1 MSTETAPEGTEE
13 EKQLPQCGRVVFRG
27 VELAYLNIDG
37 EYMLPL
43 AELLALVLPSTPRT
57 TLFTRMEKMKVRRHF
72 CEPEEIKLLKTVN
85 GIHGSSANCTL
96 LSKTEVEKYC
106 SMYIDKPSEFNQA
119 ISGDANA
126 EHEEQV
132 ASEDISSDSA
142 RKNKEKNASSQ
153 LNNNTIPNK
162 LAVLDKH
169 KKSTPLKPKLRL
181 TKVATAKKVKS
192 RSSSDGQVNKTLTDN
207 ASRTAID
214 GDLTSGNVHK
224 NGEGGVL
231 ASSSCSQQVTNFT
244 QTKSLV
250 NLCASKKRVKKRDS
264 SSEPN
269 KKMRKVARGKKRPSD
284 DLEIKEAF
292 ESPLKIPKRSELNRH
307 EEGVKMNGTSQFLSS
322 HCNSKKQD
330 CEKLIHSDSSSNDSG
345 FTSTAFSN
353 ASTPTKTDFSA
364 GDLSGLLR
372 KDEDTIKEHVRS
384 SPCALKLKTPKKNKP
399 KGDHGK
405 SLTLSPPALLLK
417 RFEDSWLVEQ
427 KSPVNEEV
435 TNCLHKR
442 KVKPIKKALATG
454 LAPVFDGVCGPA
466 KPLFQQKQAKKKK
479 KCRKPLSLKEEIGRK
494 SLITKDLIVGE
505 SQDGAGIV
513 KKKKF
518 KQKQKGKLLKLKGR
532 KEQTSFN
539 GQVVD
544 SQKGCDFS
552 IAKEKKLERV
562 SQKEPGPKSK
572 PDIDKHSKEELL
584 KKDIILERL
593 VGNALAKFFAP
604 TNSACPSSTD
614 VTPTKVNKPKA
625 KKPKLATATKPVL
638 KTNSNFKLLSLFP
651 ATSPLALQDGILSPS
666 FTMSCPKD
674 FQPPSSHP
682 LWNWN
687 LGKPVFR
694 SPQKPLKPKPVQKEA
709 LSTPK
714 IVTNKVRKL
723 RRKRKKLSTNKK
735 PLASVS
741 DGVVSS
747 NVTITESKQSV
758 SMANSEFK
766 LPFCGTATN
775 IVMPST
781 EIEVS

>member
-1 MSTETAPEGTEE
+1 MSTETVPEETVE

-132 ASEDISSDSA
+132 ASEDINSGSA
-142 RKNKEKNASSQ
+142 RKDKEKNASSQ

-181 TKVATAKKVKS
+181 TKVATAKKLKS
-192 RSSSDGQVNKTLTDN
+192 RSSPDNRVNKTLTDN
-207 ASRTAID
+207 ASSAAID
-214 GDLTSGNVHK
+214 GDLTSGNV
-224 NGEGGVL
+224 NEYGEGGVL
-231 ASSSCSQQVTNFT
+231 ASSSSSQQVTNFT

-250 NLCASKKRVKKRDS
+250 NLGANKKRVKKRDND
-264 SSEPN
+264 SEPN
-269 KKMRKVARGKKRPSD
+269 KKMRKVTRGKKRSSN

-292 ESPLKIPKRSELNRH
+292 ESPLKIPKRSELNGH
-307 EEGVKMNGTSQFLSS
+307 EESVKMNGTSQFLSNR
-322 HCNSKKQD
+322 CNSKKQD
-330 CEKLIHSDSSSNDSG
+330 CDTFFTSDSSSNDSG

-372 KDEDTIKEHVRS
+372 KDEDTIFKEHARS
-384 SPCALKLKTPKKNKP
+384 SPYALKLKTPKKNKR

-427 KSPVNEEV
+427 KSAVNEEV

-442 KVKPIKKALATG
+442 KVKPVKKARATG
-454 LAPVFDGVCGPA
+454 STPGVCGPA

-479 KCRKPLSLKEEIGRK
+479 KCRKPLSVKEEIGRE
-494 SLITKDLIVGE
+494 SLVTKDLIVGE

-518 KQKQKGKLLKLKGR
+518 KRKQKGKLLKLKAR
-532 KEQTSFN
+532 KEQTLFN

-544 SQKGCDFS
+544 SEKGSDFS
-552 IAKEKKLERV
+552 NAKEKKLEHV
-562 SQKEPGPKSK
+562 SQKEPSPKSQL
-572 PDIDKHSKEELL
+572 DIDKQTKEELL

-604 TNSACPSSTD
+604 TTSDCPSSTD

-625 KKPKLATATKPVL
+625 KKPKLATTTKPVL
-638 KTNSNFKLLSLFP
+638 KTNSNFKLLNLFP
-651 ATSPLALQDGILSPS
+651 ATSPLTLQDGILSPS
-666 FTMSCPKD
+666 LTMSCPKGV
-674 FQPPSSHP
+674 QPPSSHP

-687 LGKPVFR
+687 LGRPVFR
-694 SPQKPLKPKPVQKEA
+694 GPQKPLKPKPVQKEP
-709 LSTPK
+709 LSKPK

-741 DGVVSS
+741 DGVVDSI
-747 NVTITESKQSV
+747 VTIAESKQSV
-758 SMANSEFK
+758 PVANAEFK
-766 LPFCGTATN
+766 LPFCGTASN